1 MKHALFASL
10 IGLALATV
18 GCGTDSAQPLQ
29 NKDAAMNKDAPPG
42 TSDVMV
48 LADTKDLPPSSP
60 ETMPDLPAPK
70 DGPVA
75 YDVTKLDVAAV
86 DATDAAAVDGADAVR
101 TDVAD
106 APVALDATVD
116 LGAVDQGS
124 ALDGARQGVDAQT
137 VDLSALP
144 AVMSFPCRDDDDCCT
159 TVDSCMA
166 RVYLYSQGP
175 GGSLPTIPLS
185 TGMCLPCMIPAI
197 QVTCV
202 SGQCV
207 GAKVSS
213 YPSAMLKSHCGTL
226 SLSDAGAHAPKK
238 VDAGAPTTKSVWTC
252 GD

>member
-1 MKHALFASL
+1 MKRTLFASL
-10 IGLALATV
+10 VGLALATV

-29 NKDAAMNKDAPPG
+29 NKDAAVNKDAPPG
-42 TSDVMV
+42 TSDVLV
-48 LADTKDLPPSSP
+48 LADTKDLPPPSP
-60 ETMPDLPAPK
+60 DTMPDLPAPK

-86 DATDAAAVDGADAVR
+86 DGADAAGK
-101 TDVAD
+101 DVAD
-106 APVALDATVD
+106 APVALDATID

-124 ALDGARQGVDAQT
+124 ALDGGQGVDAQT

-144 AVMSFPCRDDDDCCT
+144 AVTSFPCRNDDDCCT
-159 TVDSCMA
+159 TVDSCMG

-175 GGSLPTIPLS
+175 GGSLPTIPPS
-185 TGMCLPCMIPAI
+185 TGTCLPCMAPAI

-213 YPSAMLKSHCGTL
+213 YPSALLKSHCGTL